1 MGQNSIKTFIS
12 LPVSRNKNLE
22 LVSRTHLCLGFEFD
36 CDLVARAQKQRKLD
50 SEVEKIG
57 AAAAHTSTF
66 VMIGKFASIIFLGL
80 AFIIVARLLGPSQ
93 YGIYTLALAVASVTG
108 AIGNLGV
115 STALNKFI
123 PEYVYRKDKRA
134 LEDILANSFFVTLLM
149 GILLTA
155 ITIALS
161 GFIAT
166 DVFHNASYTLV
177 IEIAAISIISSM
189 LFSASYSTLLGFNK
203 GAHVAA
209 INATQAILQAVL
221 GVTLVLLGLG
231 PAGPILGMIVG
242 YTAAFLLSLHF
253 IYRKHGLR
261 ILVMPNRASIK
272 RIFGFSVPIAVSN
285 AAVGISSNMVYI
297 VVGAYAAAAV
307 IGNLG
312 VASKANSLIDIVSG
326 AISVSLLSMYS
337 TTLAS
342 KKMRAKISN
351 FYNHTVYYSLILL
364 APMLLF
370 ILVLAKPFSYV
381 AFSGAYSMAPLFI
394 AVMSAGAL
402 VGLAGQYAITLLTSA
417 NKVRDIF
424 KYNLVIAMLTLAL
437 IPILIP
443 TFKGVGL
450 VIILFVAVPI
460 TTNVLF
466 IWKSAKLFKLG
477 FDNSKLFRILAAN
490 AATMLLITPLILLWG
505 ANYIPLLIT
514 AAVEVIAVYPVM
526 LGILKGINVRDI
538 AVMRTMTRRIP
549 VISPAVNFLL
559 AYAARFAR

>member
-1 MGQNSIKTFIS
+1 MAY
-12 LPVSRNKNLE
+12 V
-22 LVSRTHLCLGFEFD
+22 
-36 CDLVARAQKQRKLD
+36 RKGRKID
-50 SEVEKIG
+50 NEVERLG

-155 ITIALS
+155 ITIVLS

-177 IEIAAISIISSM
+177 IEIAAISITTSM

-261 ILVMPNRASIK
+261 ILVMPNLSSIK

-307 IGNLG
+307 LGNLG

-342 KKMRAKISN
+342 KKMRAKISK

-402 VGLAGQYAITLLTSA
+402 IGLAGQYAVTLLTSA

-424 KYNLVIAMLTLAL
+424 KYNLVIAMLTFAL
-437 IPILIP
+437 IPVLIP

-477 FDNSKLFRILAAN
+477 FDNGKLLRILAAN
-490 AATMLLITPLILLWG
+490 AATMLLITPLILFWG
-505 ANYIPLLIT
+505 ANYIPLLIS
-514 AAVEVIAVYPVM
+514 AAIEVIAVYPVM
-526 LGILKGINVRDI
+526 LGILKGMNMRDI

-549 VISPAVNFLL
+549 VISAAVGCLL
-559 AYAARFAR
+559 AYAARFAC